1 MLDGAMRK
9 WIDPPLNQ
17 AGQALARAGMS
28 ADSITYLGLAVGLAA
43 AVLIAVGQ
51 FWAGLLLILISRL
64 ADGLDGAVARATR
77 KTDFGGYLD
86 IVADFLFYGAIPLG
100 FAIADPGAN
109 AIAAGILL
117 VAFYFNG
124 ASFLGYAVLAERHGL
139 NTDRSGEK
147 TLFYADGLMEGTE
160 TIAFFIAFC
169 IWPQHFI
176 WLALTFA
183 VATFY
188 TAGARVYRARERF
201 KSDPPQT

>member
-9 WIDPPLNQ
+9 WIDPPLN
-17 AGQALARAGMS
+17 RAGKTLASAGIS
-28 ADSITYLGLAVGLAA
+28 ADGVTYFGLAIGLAA

-51 FWAGLLLILISRL
+51 FWVGLVLILVSRL

-109 AIAAGILL
+109 AIGAGILL
-117 VAFYFNG
+117 VSFYFNG

-139 NTDRSGEK
+139 NTNRSGEK

-160 TIAFFIAFC
+160 TILFFIAFC

-188 TAGARVYRARERF
+188 TASARVYRARDRF
-201 KSDPPQT
+201 KPEPDQT